1 MSQISTMI
9 SIKIKTLAA
18 ELIAGFLLLLFA
30 YTAAYK
36 IIDNELFV
44 FQMRLAPFPYM
55 VQLAPFLGWLIPG
68 VELMSAFGL
77 LFDRYRLKS
86 LYGSVILLAIFEFYI
101 ATMMLSG
108 SHLPCTC
115 GGIIST
121 MSWKAHLFFNA
132 VCICLGI
139 FAIKQYKK
147 NHNHN
152 SLII

>member
-1 MSQISTMI
+1 MSQISTI
-9 SIKIKTLAA
+9 TSIKIKTLAA
-18 ELIAGFLLLLFA
+18 ELITGFLLVLFA
-30 YTAAYK
+30 YTGTCK

-55 VQLAPFLGWLIPG
+55 VQLAPFFGWLVPA
-68 VELMSAFGL
+68 VELMIAFGL
-77 LFDRYRLKS
+77 LVTRYRLKS
-86 LYGSVILLAIFEFYI
+86 LYAAVVLLVIFEFYI
-101 ATMMLSG
+101 TTMMLSG

-132 VCICLGI
+132 ACVFLGM

-147 NHNHN
+147 NHNDH
-152 SLII
+152 SPII